1 LKKLSDHTNQF
12 LSQLGLSGKLIA
24 IIEIVAVLILAA
36 LLGYILSK
44 LIARSRL
51 RLLEEELELKRIDL
65 AHSRSVIMEQPALK
79 KPAATKFAKTNVPV
93 RTEPISAT
101 PDDLKIIEGIGP
113 KIEEILN
120 KHDIYTYAA
129 LAETSPI
136 RIVSMLRSAGPRYQ
150 IHDPSSWPKQASLA
164 NQGRWQSLEDYK
176 IHIISG
182 NHS

>member
-1 LKKLSDHTNQF
+1 MEKLSDLINQL
-12 LSQLGLSGKLIA
+12 LSQLGLSDKLIA

-51 RLLEEELELKRIDL
+51 RLLQEELELKRIDL
-65 AHSRSVIMEQPALK
+65 AHSRSVITEQPALK
-79 KPAATKFAKTNVPV
+79 KPAAPKITKMNEIVV
-93 RTEPISAT
+93 TEPNTTT

-120 KHDIYTYAA
+120 KHDIYTFAA

-164 NQGRWQSLEDYK
+164 KQGRWQSLEDYK